1 MDGMLKMPNKFLTIV
16 MGLKNY
22 FKNDPYREY
31 NMEQRR
37 LNKYLSQATDRY
49 HLEQLE
55 REYMKDHKTAW
66 R

>member
-1 MDGMLKMPNKFLTIV
+1 MLKMPNKFLTMI
-16 MGLKNY
+16 MGLKNL
-22 FKNDPYREY
+22 FKPDPYREY
-31 NMEQRR
+31 TMEQRR
-37 LNKYLSQATDRY
+37 LNRYLSQATDRY

>member
-1 MDGMLKMPNKFLTIV
+1 MDCVLKMHNKFSVIV
-16 MGLKNY
+16 MGLMNY

-31 NMEQRR
+31 TTEQRR

-55 REYMKDHKTAW
+55 REYMRDNKTAW